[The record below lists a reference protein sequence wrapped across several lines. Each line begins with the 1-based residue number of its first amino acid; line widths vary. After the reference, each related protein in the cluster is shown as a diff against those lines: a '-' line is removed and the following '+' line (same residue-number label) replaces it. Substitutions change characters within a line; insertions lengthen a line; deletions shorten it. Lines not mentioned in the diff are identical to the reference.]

1 MMESNSSLFNKPMLM
16 VLIVAKYNRPH
27 LGDFCEKPLL
37 ESANL
42 CVKEK
47 LYNRTIV
54 DTYFDLLKSG
64 YILFFEMHF
73 HAFLFESWILNLE
86 PNSI

>member
-64 YILFFEMHF
+64 YIYTFFWN
-73 HAFLFESWILNLE
+73 AFSYFSLWILNSE
-86 PNSI
+86 SRAK

>member
-42 CVKEK
+42 CVK
-47 LYNRTIV
+47 
-54 DTYFDLLKSG
+54 
-64 YILFFEMHF
+64 
-73 HAFLFESWILNLE
+73 
-86 PNSI
+86 